1 MIEHRWY
8 NSPHAAHESVCTVAV
23 CQQEHCDDIAHLHVY
38 SGAIV
43 RPIARFAL
51 SPDIHR
57 GCIQMIR
64 YLEFMLSDR
73 AVDEGS
79 DAASAGVNGL
89 LFVFCTI
96 GLIAT
101 GVVLMLR
108 AAA

>member
-1 MIEHRWY
+1 
-8 NSPHAAHESVCTVAV
+8 
-23 CQQEHCDDIAHLHVY
+23 
-38 SGAIV
+38 
-43 RPIARFAL
+43 
-51 SPDIHR
+51 
-57 GCIQMIR
+57 MIR
-64 YLEFMLSDR
+64 YLEFILSDR

-79 DAASAGVNGL
+79 DAASASVNGL

>member
-1 MIEHRWY
+1 
-8 NSPHAAHESVCTVAV
+8 
-23 CQQEHCDDIAHLHVY
+23 
-38 SGAIV
+38 
-43 RPIARFAL
+43 
-51 SPDIHR
+51 
-57 GCIQMIR
+57 MIR
-64 YLEFMLSDR
+64 CLELMLSAK

-79 DAASAGVNGL
+79 DTTSAGVNGL